1 MNDEAI
7 KSKPSQ
13 GPDLRGVEAALLRAA
28 QRARER
34 ARITGTRLV
43 LSQNGVLKFVPP
55 DRLEPSSQEVADQT
69 GHYGDVE

>member
-1 MNDEAI
+1 MNDEEM
-7 KSKPSQ
+7 KSRPSH
-13 GPDLRGVEAALLRAA
+13 GPDLPGVEAALLRAA

>member
-1 MNDEAI
+1 MNDEEM
-7 KSKPSQ
+7 KSRPSH
-13 GPDLRGVEAALLRAA
+13 GPDLLGVEAALLRAA

-43 LSQNGVLKFVPP
+43 LSQNGVLEFVPP

-69 GHYGDVE
+69 GRYGDVE